1 VLTLQVVQAMQAQ
14 VTAEREKRASILS
27 SEAVRQSAINIAEG
41 KKQSTILASEAT
53 RAENINKAE
62 GEAQAILLNAK
73 ATSEGL
79 RMVAQAIRSHGGQQA
94 VAMDVAEKYVEAFS
108 KLAKEGNAVI
118 VPAALGD
125 MGGMIA
131 QVCMPHSPHA
141 HSRPCR
147 STTRSANLQLADNRI
162 VRRSGQTRMESITES
177 HLQYIRCK
185 TQPLSVQ
192 TSMIL

>member
-1 VLTLQVVQAMQAQ
+1 MQAQ

>member
-1 VLTLQVVQAMQAQ
+1 MQAQ

-41 KKQSTILASEAT
+41 RRQSTILASEAT

-62 GEAQAILLNAK
+62 GEARAILLKAN

-79 RMVAQAIRSHGGQQA
+79 RMVARAIKSNGGQEA
-94 VAMDVAEKYVEAFS
+94 VAMDVAEKYVDAFG
-108 KLAKEGNAVI
+108 KLAKEGNSVI

-131 QVCMPHSPHA
+131 QVCTFYPTSTDP
-141 HSRPCR
+141 RPCQFTNR
-147 STTRSANLQLADNRI
+147 STKLMAADLR
-162 VRRSGQTRMESITES
+162 VRNQATLDLT
-177 HLQYIRCK
+177 
-185 TQPLSVQ
+185 TD
-192 TSMIL
+192 